1 MQLHADLSEFDL
13 VEEKA
18 TELHPRGSLL
28 AVHVTGLAENRPSV
42 LKGDM
47 IRVNFVGGGQKWRGR
62 AESIEQEDVL
72 LRFDPRFHA
81 QYIRRQ
87 KVEVHF
93 INLRP

>member
-18 TELHPRGSLL
+18 TELDPRGSLL
-28 AVHVTGLAENRPSV
+28 AVLVKGLAENRPSV

-62 AESIEQEDVL
+62 AESIEEEVVI

-87 KVEVHF
+87 KVEIQF
-93 INLRP
+93 INPHP